1 MKPDKFDLKIQEAAA
16 QNEPA
21 YDDQA
26 WDAMEKLLD
35 EEMPQSKKDKRK
47 IFWLFFLLF
56 VGTAGILMMMRYAG
70 TQEDSIISIK
80 ENKTNTSNKAADSL
94 IMKQK
99 MATPKSIDEN
109 VVAMQDVSKPGI
121 TKSYSEIKI
130 RSPYRRKTVT
140 DVIAN
145 DEIINNSGMSSMTD
159 SRTNFQQKTPA
170 PEENSN
176 ILIQDDSKA
185 AIGIDGQDSR
195 GINQNITA
203 DANTKNDSVINKKNQ
218 DSLPEKKAA
227 QQPKNK
233 FGKSFMINF
242 SIGPDVSAVNIKNI
256 GKVEPVYGIGM
267 GYEINKRLTVRTGF
281 YVERKVYDA
290 EPSEYH
296 PPVRF
301 WNYYPDLKYIDA
313 DCKIYEV
320 PLIIN
325 FNFSQSL
332 KHQWFGSVG
341 ISSFFMK
348 KEDYDYLSKT
358 PSGQISYNSY
368 NISNQNQHYFSSLK
382 LSAGYEKK
390 LGNSTSIIAEPY
402 FNYPLSGVGYGKVK
416 LYSAGILF
424 SLNVKPFS
432 KK

>member
-21 YDDQA
+21 YDEQA
-26 WDAMEKLLD
+26 WNAMEKLLD

-56 VGTAGILMMMRYAG
+56 IATAGILMIMRYAG
-70 TQEDSIISIK
+70 THEDSIISIK
-80 ENKTNTSNKAADSL
+80 ENKTNTLDKAADSF
-94 IMKQK
+94 MVKQK
-99 MATPKSIDEN
+99 TATPKSVNEN
-109 VVAMQDVSKPGI
+109 VVASQVVVVSKPGI
-121 TKSYSEIKI
+121 KKPYSEIKVK
-130 RSPYRRKTVT
+130 SS
-140 DVIAN
+140 N
-145 DEIINNSGMSSMTD
+145 DEIINNSRMNSMTD
-159 SRTNFQQKTPA
+159 SETNLQQNPPA
-170 PEENSN
+170 RGKNSN
-176 ILIQDDSKA
+176 TLIQDDPKS
-185 AIGIDGQDSR
+185 AIGIAGQDSP
-195 GINQNITA
+195 GTNENITA
-203 DANTKNDSVINKKNQ
+203 DANAKNDSVINKKNQ
-218 DSLPEKKAA
+218 DTLPERKAA
-227 QQPKNK
+227 QQPGNK

-267 GYEINKRLTVRTGF
+267 GYQINKKLTVRTGF
-281 YVERKVYDA
+281 YIERKVYDA

-296 PPVRF
+296 PPIRF
-301 WNYYPDLKYIDA
+301 WSYYPDLKYIDA

-325 FNFSQSL
+325 FNFGQSL

-358 PSGQISYNSY
+358 PSGQVSYNSY
-368 NISNQNQHYFSSLK
+368 IISNQNQHYFSSLK

-390 LGNSTSIIAEPY
+390 LGNSISIVAEPY